1 MSFIHIHS
9 QNREKLD
16 PRAVKC
22 VFVGYS
28 STQKGYKCYYPPSKK
43 FYVSVDVTF
52 NKQESYFTT
61 PYFQGENST
70 MEDKDMK
77 DFLVDLP
84 LLHMSK
90 PVLSPHF
97 TVSNPVPES
106 MPDLVSASM
115 LD

>member
-1 MSFIHIHS
+1 MLLSI
-9 QNREKLD
+9 N
-16 PRAVKC
+16 
-22 VFVGYS
+22 
-28 STQKGYKCYYPPSKK
+28 
-43 FYVSVDVTF
+43 
-52 NKQESYFTT
+52 NESYFTT

-106 MPDLVSASM
+106 MPDLVSAPM